1 MRARRSTQQRS
12 SPARWLGC
20 TVSSSAPARCCC
32 AASSLAPAR
41 RRFSRSP
48 AGSSRRRDWLPSA
61 FRTRSRRSVSWSW
74 PRRCFD
80 HCGSASPEGSP
91 RTRPA
96 SSASRADLAQA
107 RARRPV

>member
-1 MRARRSTQQRS
+1 MRARRSTQQR

-20 TVSSSAPARCCC
+20 TVSSSAPARSCC

-74 PRRCFD
+74 PRRCFA
-80 HCGSASPEGSP
+80 HCGSASPKGSP
-91 RTRPA
+91 TTRPA
-96 SSASRADLAQA
+96 SSASLVQISHK
-107 RARRPV
+107 PVLVVR